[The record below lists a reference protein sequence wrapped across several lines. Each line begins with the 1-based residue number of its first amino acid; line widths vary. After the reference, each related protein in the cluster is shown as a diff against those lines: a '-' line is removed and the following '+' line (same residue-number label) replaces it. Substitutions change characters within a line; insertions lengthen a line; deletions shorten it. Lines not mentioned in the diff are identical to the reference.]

1 MLPNYV
7 EKLAPITEKRRQSDG
22 DKKYREIRFV
32 KKSKSGEQTNEQ
44 CVSQFALLIPTNH
57 EIKTGAATEEARTC
71 NAPVQ
76 HRKKEKRWIEY
87 EKNACNQRRRQT
99 EPGSGGQHEKK
110 QSDQLPE

>member
-1 MLPNYV
+1 MLPNCI
-7 EKLAPITEKRRQSDG
+7 EELAPITEKRGQSNG

-32 KKSKSGEQTNEQ
+32 KKSKSGEQTNEE
-44 CVSQFALLIPTNH
+44 CVSQFVPLAPRNR
-57 EIKTGAATEEARTC
+57 EVKTGAPTEEARTR

-76 HRKKEKRWIEY
+76 HRKEKKRWIEC

>member
-7 EKLAPITEKRRQSDG
+7 EKLAPITEKRGQSDG

-44 CVSQFALLIPTNH
+44 CVSHFALLIPTNH

-76 HRKKEKRWIEY
+76 HRKKEHRWINCEQTTR
-87 EKNACNQRRRQT
+87 NPRRRHT
-99 EPGSGGQHEKK
+99 EPATGRHPQKK
-110 QSDQLPE
+110 H